1 MRGGGAN
8 DVAPPPLRR
17 PVAGAD
23 AGDRPSPFTYPASRY
38 TPARTTRTPQPRATP
53 ERLPSETTDWALWAA
68 VPARA
73 ITPQWQQVHEVEAE
87 HEEDHGHGHIADGAE
102 VAEQAAE

>member
-1 MRGGGAN
+1 
-8 DVAPPPLRR
+8 
-17 PVAGAD
+17 
-23 AGDRPSPFTYPASRY
+23 
-38 TPARTTRTPQPRATP
+38 
-53 ERLPSETTDWALWAA
+53 LWAA